1 MHKTAK
7 VGTALTA
14 VAIALGVAMSPG
26 VSRAQASPDTASA
39 EVVTATATIQKI
51 DKTSRVIT
59 LKGDQGRVMDVKVG
73 ASVNVDKLKVGD
85 KVNAAYY
92 QEVAVA
98 LHKPGEQAAPQT
110 TQTVTERGGVTA
122 QQTTI
127 TAKVLAVDTAGDTVA
142 LRAPGGALHSL
153 KVEDP
158 DLQAQ
163 LGKIKAGDSVD
174 VTYTQAIAVSVEPAK

>member
-14 VAIALGVAMSPG
+14 VAIALGVAASPG
-26 VSRAQASPDTASA
+26 VSRADPPSPDTASA

-51 DKTSRVIT
+51 DKTSRMIT
-59 LKGDQGRVMDVKVG
+59 LKGDQGHMVDVKVG
-73 ASVNVDKLKVGD
+73 PSVTIDKLKVGD

-92 QEVAVA
+92 EEVAVA
-98 LHKPGEQAAPQT
+98 LHKPGEQAAKM

-127 TAKVLAVDTAGDTVA
+127 TAKVLAVDTAANTVV
-142 LRAPGGALHSL
+142 LRAPGAAAHML

-158 DLQAQ
+158 DLQAE
-163 LGKIKAGDSVD
+163 LGKIKPGDNVD

>member
-14 VAIALGVAMSPG
+14 VAIVLGVAVSSG

-39 EVVTATATIQKI
+39 EVVTATASIQKI
-51 DKTSRVIT
+51 DKTGRVIT
-59 LKGDQGRVMDVKVG
+59 LKGDQGHVIDVKVG
-73 ASVNVDKLKVGD
+73 SSVNIDKLKVGD

-92 QEVAVA
+92 EEVAVA
-98 LHKPGEQAAPQT
+98 LHKPGEQAPKM
-110 TQTVTERGGVTA
+110 TQTVTEHGGVTA

-127 TAKVLAVDTAGDTVA
+127 TAKVLAVDTAGNTVA
-142 LRAPGGALHSL
+142 LRTPGGALHML

-174 VTYTQAIAVSVEPAK
+174 VTYTQAIAVAVEPTK